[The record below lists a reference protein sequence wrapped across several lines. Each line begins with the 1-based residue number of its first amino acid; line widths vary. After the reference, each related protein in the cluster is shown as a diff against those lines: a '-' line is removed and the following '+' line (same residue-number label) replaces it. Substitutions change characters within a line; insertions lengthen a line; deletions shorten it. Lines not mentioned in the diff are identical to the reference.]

1 MSAARGA
8 CQLCSWVPVDC
19 CCSGLMLNV
28 KRRVFS
34 ECVSRNGTASTA
46 HRTVQLLSHT
56 GQLWAAT
63 RI

>member
-1 MSAARGA
+1 MQPTEPASCAAGFLWIA
-8 CQLCSWVPVDC
+8 GVLDSCQ
-19 CCSGLMLNV
+19 